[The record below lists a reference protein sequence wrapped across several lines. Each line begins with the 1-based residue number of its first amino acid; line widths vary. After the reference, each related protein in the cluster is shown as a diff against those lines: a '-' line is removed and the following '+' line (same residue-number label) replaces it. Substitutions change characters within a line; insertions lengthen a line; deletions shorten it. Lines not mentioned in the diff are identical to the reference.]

1 MRTTV
6 RLALFE
12 SGADAL
18 RLDHLGRQLRS
29 DLLHLDAVADVTVDG
44 AADPAANPAA
54 NPAADATVE
63 PAPVRPVVSKTR
75 GIDAATASTLAVA
88 LLGSGGITAVIGTL
102 REWLNRGGADAGRT
116 VRLEAGGDVLE
127 LTGASP
133 AEQERLV
140 ALFLRRL
147 DDQESP

>member
-44 AADPAANPAA
+44 AADPAAD
-54 NPAADATVE
+54 PAADATVE
-63 PAPVRPVVSKTR
+63 PTPVRPVVSKTR

-147 DDQESP
+147 DDRESP